1 MNFRLLLKPRFY
13 LRKSREQIKFN
24 QRQNN
29 LKSPI
34 NEIKKFAHDLVNQ
47 VINFKFKTDIP
58 LQDNIIKKDVNIQDN
73 VMKNDVLVQENITK
87 KETPIEEAIIKKEI
101 FIKKENIVNKEIP
114 KETIK

>member
-13 LRKSREQIKFN
+13 LRKSREQIKVN

-34 NEIKKFAHDLVNQ
+34 NEIKKFAHDFVNQ

-58 LQDNIIKKDVNIQDN
+58 FQDNIIKKDDN

-101 FIKKENIVNKEIP
+101 FIKKEYIVNKEIP